1 MKSRF
6 FGLSAKLALAVLAVG
21 FTFTSCY
28 DSASDNVVV
37 PVTPGQIELPAPVY
51 EITGYVTD
59 FLTGSAISGA
69 TVSTPLG
76 SASTD
81 ATGYYKVSSGT
92 AASGTVEISAA
103 DYQNVSLTLN
113 ITALKTGMASYTVNA
128 ALKKDGYV
136 DGVTVNQLG
145 TGSETTVITEGLG
158 ELVND
163 GDATTKSVVLAVKQG
178 ARWNKGV
185 TRADNTAFLNYI
197 KAVYGITYVGEN
209 FVPTEK
215 TYDINLAA
223 NSYVKSITVTTE
235 YVTEGFFMPGEAEA
249 NVIDR
254 VLRTIIDPQF
264 VSIDHGHD
272 HDGHDGHD
280 GHGSHGD
287 GSNPG
292 GGVGGAE

>member
-1 MKSRF
+1 M
-6 FGLSAKLALAVLAVG
+6 
-21 FTFTSCY
+21 
-28 DSASDNVVV
+28 
-37 PVTPGQIELPAPVY
+37 PAPVY

-59 FLTGSAISGA
+59 FLTGSAVSGA
-69 TVSTPLG
+69 TVATPIG

-81 ATGYYKVSSGT
+81 ATGYYKVTSGT

-113 ITALKTGMASYTVNA
+113 ITAIKTGMASYTVNA

-145 TGSETTVITEGLG
+145 TGSETTVITEGLE
-158 ELVND
+158 ELVNE
-163 GDATTKSVVLAVKQG
+163 GEETTKSVVLAVKQG
-178 ARWNKGV
+178 ARWNQGL

-209 FVPTEK
+209 FVPADK
-215 TYDINLAA
+215 TFDIKLAA
-223 NSYVKSITVTTE
+223 NSYVKSVVVTTE

-264 VSIDHGHD
+264 VSLDHDHGHD
-272 HDGHDGHD
+272 HGHD
-280 GHGSHGD
+280 GHGNGT
-287 GSNPG
+287 NPG
-292 GGVGGAE
+292 GGVAGAE